1 MYRVHLDDAG
11 RQELHRRAH
20 EPGVMP
26 RTRDRLE
33 MVHLSDAGWS
43 VPRIAKHFGLSE
55 KCVRSW
61 VKAYLAHGF
70 DALPD
75 KPHVGQKSALTPA
88 LVEAVRAE
96 VGRGGRTW
104 SAPQVA
110 DWLAESHGLR
120 LSAPRLGHLLR
131 RNGFSYQRTSRS
143 LHHKQ
148 GPAQVAQKAADLRA
162 LEKGATPG

>member
-1 MYRVHLDDAG
+1 MYRVHLDDAA
-11 RQELHRRAH
+11 RLQLHRRAH

-33 MVHLSDAGWS
+33 MIRLADAGWS

-61 VKAYLAHGF
+61 VRAYLAGGF

-75 KPHVGQKSALTPA
+75 RPHVGQKSALTPA

-96 VGRGGRTW
+96 VGRGERTW
-104 SAPQVA
+104 SAPQIA
-110 DWLAESHGLR
+110 DWLAERHAVR
-120 LSAPRLGHLLR
+120 LSANRLGRLLR
-131 RNGFSYQRTSRS
+131 RNGLSYTRTGRC
-143 LHHKQ
+143 LRHKQ
-148 GPAQVAQKAADLRA
+148 DPAQVAQEAADLQA
-162 LEKGATPG
+162 LQKGATPG